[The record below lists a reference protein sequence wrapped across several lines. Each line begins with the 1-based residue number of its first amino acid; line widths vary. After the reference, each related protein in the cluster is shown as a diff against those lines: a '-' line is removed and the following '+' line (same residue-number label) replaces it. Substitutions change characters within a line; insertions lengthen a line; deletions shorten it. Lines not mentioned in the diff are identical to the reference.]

1 MQVLR
6 EITVYINYF
15 CRATRNHGLLVLC
28 LMAVFLVALANQAY
42 ADNARS
48 VTGQVM
54 TSDQPLAGAQVQL
67 LGADNKVLATTK
79 TDAQGRFSFQQVPEG
94 THELFVMNPGDESMK
109 VTQPR
114 LFSGE
119 PLHIS
124 LVPSAT
130 ELGTVSVQA
139 TRYHLPRDEVWP
151 SVGSSVYVFA
161 PENIAELPQGTNSS
175 LQQVLTQAPGV
186 YQDTFGQIH
195 IRGEHANIQY
205 RINGIYMPSQ
215 LISGFGSVLSTS
227 FAHSVTLLTGTLPAE
242 YGYQTA
248 GVIDIDTPTGS
259 TNTGVDV
266 SQMVGAHNTYDS
278 TASWGGTKGNLDW
291 FLTGDYYRSDL
302 GVGSPTPAH
311 TPPHDFTHQ
320 SSGFGYLSYSFNENS
335 RLLFVS
341 GNLVGN
347 YQIPNTP
354 DQTPAY
360 GYLNYT
366 PSELTSMYPSEYLNE
381 NQRESNRFSVLAL
394 QGTQA
399 DWTYSFAYFNRL
411 LTTNYLPDPVG
422 DLVYQGV
429 AANVY
434 ESSFLHGLQIDL
446 SHPLDATNTLST
458 GLFVM
463 RENATSDNTSSVFPA
478 DSQGNQTSTTPF
490 TIVDN
495 NSNIGWT
502 YGAYAQDK
510 WQPNDVFTL
519 NYGVRADLWDAISRS
534 GQVSPRIGSV
544 WKITSD
550 TTVHA
555 GYARY
560 FTPPD
565 LYSIS
570 LKSLELFQNT
580 TNASPTNVN
589 TSALPQRSDY
599 YDAGLVH
606 DFTPNFSMGVD
617 AFYEQL
623 TNVLDVGQLGSALVF
638 SYFNYAEGRIS
649 GISFTGDYHTGN
661 FGANYNLT
669 YLNSLAK
676 DVITG
681 QYNWDP
687 DELAFVETHYI
698 PVDHSQK
705 WTGSAGA
712 HYDIGKTQLL
722 ADFVYGS
729 GYPTGFANQMW
740 LPSYGTVNVGVDH
753 QFDFP
758 DIGTFHARL
767 SITNLFDRVYELRN
781 GTGVGLEAPEYL
793 PRRGLYFTL
802 SKHFQ

>member
-1 MQVLR
+1 MHVLR
-6 EITVYINYF
+6 EITVYSHF
-15 CRATRNHGLLVLC
+15 SCKLRQGSRLLLC
-28 LMAVFLVALANQAY
+28 LIVLFWVVYSNQAY
-42 ADNARS
+42 ADNARL
-48 VTGQVM
+48 VTGQVIAAG
-54 TSDQPLAGAQVQL
+54 QPLAGAQVQL
-67 LGADNKVLATTK
+67 LGANNEVLTSTN
-79 TDAQGRFSFQQVPEG
+79 TDAQGRFSFQQVPQD
-94 THELFVMNPGDESMK
+94 TRVLFVSHAGDESVK

-114 LFSGE
+114 LFSGK
-119 PLHIS
+119 PLRIS
-124 LVPSAT
+124 LTPSAT

-161 PENIAELPQGTNSS
+161 PENIAELPQGTNTS

-215 LISGFGSVLSTS
+215 LISGFGSVLSTN

-259 TNTGVDV
+259 TKSGVDV
-266 SQMVGAHNTYDS
+266 SQMVGAHDTYDS
-278 TASWGGTKGNLDW
+278 TASWGGTNGNLDW
-291 FLTGDYYRSDL
+291 FLTGDYYRSNL

-341 GNLVGN
+341 GDLVGN

-354 DQTPAY
+354 AQTPAY

-366 PSELTSMYPSEYLNE
+366 PSQLTALYPSEDLNE

-394 QGTQA
+394 QGNQA

-446 SHPLDATNTLST
+446 SRPLDATNTLST

-463 RENATSDNTSSVFPA
+463 REDATSDNTSSVFPA
-478 DSQGNQTSTTPF
+478 DSQGNQTSTTPLS
-490 TIVDN
+490 ILDN

-502 YGAYAQDK
+502 YGAYVQDK
-510 WQPNDVFTL
+510 WQPNDAFTL
-519 NYGVRADLWDAISRS
+519 NYGVRADLWDALSRN

-544 WKITSD
+544 WKITPN

-570 LKSLELFQNT
+570 LKSIELFQNT
-580 TNASPTNVN
+580 TNASPTDVN

-623 TNVLDVGQLGSALVF
+623 TDVLDVGQLGSALVF
-638 SYFNYAEGRIS
+638 SYFNYSKGRIG
-649 GISFTGDYHTGN
+649 GISFSGDYHSGN

-687 DELAFVETHYI
+687 DELAFVNTHYI

-712 HYDIGKTQLL
+712 HYDLGKTQLL

-740 LPSYGTVNVGVDH
+740 LPSYGTVNVGVDR
-753 QFDFP
+753 QFDFS
-758 DIGTFHARL
+758 DTGTFNARL
-767 SITNLFDRVYELRN
+767 SITNLFDRVYQLRN